1 MAAEDRGDLTEQ
13 TMTRHPEHGDL
24 PPVLPHDP
32 AAERR
37 DLYRRLAQ
45 SAQEIRLLDKVLAA
59 VTSASD
65 QDELIRTMG
74 FGIKDLLPYERWSRV
89 SLTLIDDQGQ
99 LEIYQL
105 IGERNNPFWDSVGK
119 GIQAAAKDLGVTAVY
134 AMGTMHS
141 GTTQEM
147 LIDQAIRDGFSGIAL
162 APADAE
168 ALEPAIARAR
178 AAGIPLITFAT
189 PATAQSAALL
199 DIGTDNL
206 RAGRLAGEAIVRLLP
221 AGGKVGASIYSAE
234 QINMRLRIQGFQE
247 ALQGTA
253 IEVLPPFAIHD
264 DREAGFRL
272 SRAALA
278 AHPDLAGAF
287 GAASLNGPIWARAL
301 ADAKRAAPATIV
313 GFDVVPA
320 TIAMLKEGQIQAT
333 IAQREHDMGYRSVQV
348 LSQMVAQGIEP
359 ALASLPESRFV
370 DTGVD
375 VVTLEQTSWSI
386 ALADYLKQSNGSH
399 RDRAL
404 AEAIER
410 HGQPIR
416 LMLIG
421 ILPEPDPPIARQ
433 RAQLQPDSL
442 AGQVVASGRS
452 AVVAPEDERGPQT
465 LVGVPLVAERRV
477 VGVLALESPERDA
490 CTPAEL
496 ATIERIANA
505 AVVALENARLFRQAL
520 ERQRQLEEAARRQ
533 ELLIQTIVDL
543 SSPVASIAPGILVMP
558 LVGGFDDR
566 RANYFIETLLD
577 AIRERGAQIVLIDIA
592 GVPIV
597 DTSVANYIVQAA
609 QAARLLGAEMVL
621 VGISPAIAQTMVHLG
636 IDLRHITSRG
646 DLESG
651 FAYALARQNG
661 RIVYGG

>member
-1 MAAEDRGDLTEQ
+1 M
-13 TMTRHPEHGDL
+13 
-24 PPVLPHDP
+24 
-32 AAERR
+32 
-37 DLYRRLAQ
+37 AQ

-59 VTSASD
+59 VTSAGD

-74 FGIKDLLPYERWSRV
+74 FGIKDLLPYESWSRV
-89 SLTLIDDQGQ
+89 SLSLIDDHGQ

-105 IGERNNPFWDSVGK
+105 IGERNNPFWDNVGK
-119 GIQAAAKDLGVTAVY
+119 GIQSAAKDLGVTAIY
-134 AMGTMHS
+134 TMGTMRS
-141 GTTQEM
+141 DTTQEM
-147 LIDQAIRDGFSGIAL
+147 LIDQAIRDGFAGIAL

-189 PATAQSAALL
+189 PAIAQSAALL

-206 RAGRLAGEAIVRLLP
+206 RAGRLAGEVMARLLP
-221 AGGKVGASIYSAE
+221 NGGRVGTSIYSAE

-247 ALQGTA
+247 ALQGTG
-253 IEVLPPFAIHD
+253 IEALPPFAIHD
-264 DREAGFRL
+264 DRETGFRL
-272 SRAALA
+272 GCEALA

-287 GAASLNGPIWARAL
+287 GAASLNGPIWARAF
-301 ADAKRAAPATIV
+301 ADAKRETPAAIV
-313 GFDVVPA
+313 GFDTVPA

-333 IAQREHDMGYRSVQV
+333 IAQREHDMGYRSVQL
-348 LSQMVAQGIEP
+348 LSQMAVQGVDST
-359 ALASLPESRFV
+359 LAGLPEPRFV

-375 VVTLEQTSWSI
+375 VVTLEQTPWSI

-410 HGQPIR
+410 HGRPIR

-433 RAQLQPDSL
+433 RGQIQPGSL
-442 AGQVVASGRS
+442 VGQVVSSGRS
-452 AVVAPEDERGPQT
+452 AVVATDNERGART
-465 LVGVPLVAERRV
+465 LVGVPLVADRRV
-477 VGVLALESPERDA
+477 VGVLELASPMPDA
-490 CTPAEL
+490 CTPEEL

-505 AVVALENARLFRQAL
+505 SVVALENARLFRQAI
-520 ERQRQLEEAARRQ
+520 ERQRQLEEASRRQ

-566 RANYFIETLLD
+566 RANHFIETLLE

-597 DTSVANYIVQAA
+597 DTSVANYIIQAA
-609 QAARLLGAEMVL
+609 QSARLLGAEMVL

-636 IDLRHITSRG
+636 IDLRHITSRA

-651 FAYALARQNG
+651 FAYALARRHG
-661 RIVYGG
+661 RIVYSRS